1 MEELRFCPN
10 CGGRLTE
17 RLLDTEDR
25 SRLVCDACSRVFYQ
39 NPRII
44 AASLPINE
52 NGVVLLRRG
61 IEPRIG
67 AWTFP
72 AGYMEL
78 NESVEEAAIRE
89 AKEETNLD
97 VELTE
102 LLDIYSRREAGVV
115 IIVYLARVL
124 GGQPATCREA
134 LEIAEFT
141 PDHIPRD
148 ELAFPSTIWALE
160 AWVSRTRKGNGSR
173 AAEHDLLVHLP
184 RFHRHRSGRQ

>member
-1 MEELRFCPN
+1 MEELKFCPQ
-10 CGGRLTE
+10 CGGCLVE
-17 RLLDTEDR
+17 RLLETEDR
-25 SRLVCDACSRVFYQ
+25 PRLVCDACTRVFYQ

-44 AASLPINE
+44 AAALPINE

-78 NESVEEAAIRE
+78 GESVEEAAIRE

-97 VELTE
+97 IELTS

-115 IIVYLARVL
+115 IIVFLARVL
-124 GGQPATCREA
+124 GGQPSTSRES
-134 LEIAEFT
+134 LEIAEFP
-141 PDHIPRD
+141 PDQVPWD
-148 ELAFPSTIWALE
+148 ELAFPSVIWALE
-160 AWVSRTRKGNGSR
+160 AWVARSRNGNGSGTR
-173 AAEHDLLVHLP
+173 KHDVLMDLS
-184 RFHRHRSGRQ
+184 RFNPSGQ